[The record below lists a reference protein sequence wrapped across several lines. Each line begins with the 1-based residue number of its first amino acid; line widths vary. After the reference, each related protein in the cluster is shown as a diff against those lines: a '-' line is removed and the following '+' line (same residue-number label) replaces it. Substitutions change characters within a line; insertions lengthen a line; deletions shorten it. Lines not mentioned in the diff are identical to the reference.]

1 MEIIFNPPRQQWEKY
16 FSRGSG
22 DDQAIDAAVARIVE
36 RVRQEGD
43 DALTALAESIDGVK
57 PDYIEVP
64 RSVLRQQAAGISPEL
79 RGYLETAAG
88 NIRRFHEAQ
97 RTGPVEVETMPGVRC
112 VQRAVPIDRV
122 GIYIPGGSAP
132 LVSTVL
138 MLGIPAGIAGCREVI
153 LCTPPSRSGT
163 VVPEIACAAD
173 LCGIERIFL
182 AGGAQA
188 VAAMAFGTRS
198 VPKVDK
204 IFGPG
209 NRYVTKAKQLLSI
222 SQVAIDM
229 PAGPS
234 EVMILADGTALPEF
248 AAADM
253 LSQAEHGADSQAILV
268 CTLRGLAQQVMVRID
283 EQLARLPRSE
293 QAAASLGRSRIIVM
307 DNLEEMLDFANG
319 YAAEHLIIC
328 MEDGWEVA
336 QRITCAGSIFIGNY
350 SPESAGDY
358 ASGTNHTLPTS
369 GWARAFSGVNLDSF
383 TKKITLQELTP
394 EGLAAL
400 APTVTGIAR
409 AEGLEGHA
417 RAVEVRLAEISRSI
431 GLNE

>member
-1 MEIIFNPPRQQWEKY
+1 MEIIFNPPRGEWEKY
-16 FSRGSG
+16 FSRAGH
-22 DDQAIDAAVARIVE
+22 DDQTIAAAVARIVA
-36 RVRQEGD
+36 RVREEDD

-57 PDYIEVP
+57 LDYIEVP
-64 RSVLRQQAAGISPEL
+64 QAVMRQAAAKVSAEL
-79 RGYLETAAG
+79 KGYLETAAG

-97 RTGPVEVETMPGVRC
+97 RSATIDMETMPGVRC
-112 VQRAVPIDRV
+112 VRRVVAIDRV
-122 GIYIPGGSAP
+122 GIYVPGGTAP

-138 MLGIPAGIAGCREVI
+138 MLGIPARIAGCRETI
-153 LCTPPSRSGT
+153 LCTPPSRGGT
-163 VVPEIACAAD
+163 VVPEIAYAAN

-188 VAAMAFGTRS
+188 IAAMAYGTRT

-209 NRYVTKAKQLLSI
+209 NRYVTKAKQLLSV
-222 SQVAIDM
+222 SEVAIDM

-234 EVMILADGTALPEF
+234 EVMILADGTAVPEF
-248 AAADM
+248 TAADM
-253 LSQAEHGADSQAILV
+253 LSQAEHGPDSQAMLV
-268 CTLRGLAQQVMVRID
+268 CNSLAFAEQVRRQVD
-283 EQLARLPRSE
+283 KQLENLPRRE
-293 QAAASLGRSRIIVM
+293 QAAASVARSRILVM
-307 DNLEEMLDFANG
+307 DNVDEMIDLANG

-328 MEDGWEVA
+328 MEEAWEVA
-336 QRITCAGSIFIGNY
+336 RRITCAGSIFIGNY

-358 ASGTNHTLPTS
+358 TSGTNHTLPTS
-369 GWARAFSGVNLDSF
+369 GWARAYSGVNLDSF

-400 APTVTGIAR
+400 APAVAGIAR

-417 RAVEVRLAEISRSI
+417 RAVEVRMAAISPRTT
-431 GLNE
+431 E